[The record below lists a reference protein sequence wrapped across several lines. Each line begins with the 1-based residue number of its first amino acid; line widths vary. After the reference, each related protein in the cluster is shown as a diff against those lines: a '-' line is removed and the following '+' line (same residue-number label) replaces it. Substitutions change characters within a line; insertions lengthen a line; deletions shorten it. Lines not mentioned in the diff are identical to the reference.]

1 MRNKIKLSSRAIL
14 SITAIIAVIMISSAF
29 IELSQSKKDIFNL
42 LYEHSSTLLESIIK
56 SSENTL
62 NASFE
67 IEDIITE
74 RLLDNARMLK
84 KLDSLNVLSKQELE
98 KISKENSLFRI
109 NIFDNKGNRIL
120 TNRVPEPGHIYGEEN
135 INRYNKLA
143 PILSGEEDELIIGL
157 KNAEFSEG
165 ERYAVAVSRS
175 NHRGAIVVNLDAKDF
190 LEFRKKIG
198 VGVMLNQMSF
208 QHGIE
213 YIILQDSLG
222 IIAASEKIDS
232 VDAILNSDF
241 LSHATESDSIFSR
254 VTEQAGDEVYEVVKR
269 FMLND
274 EFIGLYRL
282 GVSLEDVRSVESR
295 MLQRLIIISLILA
308 AISIIVLSIIFTN
321 QNLKTISKEYEK
333 FKTLTSSVLENMTE
347 AVIVINKDDRIT
359 LFNKSAEE
367 FFKISSDTAIGENIK
382 NFNNGVISFI
392 SSSFN
397 DENNSYFEKQLIINE
412 EEKHLSFSIS
422 QVFDSDTNQ
431 PNLTIVLKDLT
442 ETIRLEEEAKRKEK
456 LTAMGQL
463 ASGVAHEI
471 RNPINA
477 IGMIAQRLNKEFTPT
492 INQDE
497 YSDITQL
504 LKSEVNRINKIIT
517 QFLGYAKPLELIKKE
532 TDIKHYFEEIYYLFE
547 DQAKQ
552 RGINL
557 SLQSNEVI
565 KVTIDPDLIKQALMN
580 IIQNAFDAVVND
592 GQIFLSY
599 YKSKTNLVIEVKDNG
614 SGISQD
620 QIKKIFDLY
629 YTNKKDG
636 NGIGLSISQ
645 KIISQHN
652 GTISV
657 SSKENQGTTFK
668 ITLPMT

>member
-14 SITAIIAVIMISSAF
+14 SITAIIAVVMISSSF
-29 IELSQSKKDIFNL
+29 IELNQSKKEIFNL

-74 RLLDNARMLK
+74 RLLDNARMLR
-84 KLDSLNVLSKQELE
+84 KLDSLNALSKKELE

-157 KNAEFSEG
+157 KSAEFSEG

-241 LSHATESDSIFSR
+241 LLHATESDSIFSR

-295 MLQRLIIISLILA
+295 MLQ
-308 AISIIVLSIIFTN
+308 
-321 QNLKTISKEYEK
+321 
-333 FKTLTSSVLENMTE
+333 
-347 AVIVINKDDRIT
+347 
-359 LFNKSAEE
+359 
-367 FFKISSDTAIGENIK
+367 
-382 NFNNGVISFI
+382 
-392 SSSFN
+392 
-397 DENNSYFEKQLIINE
+397 
-412 EEKHLSFSIS
+412 
-422 QVFDSDTNQ
+422 
-431 PNLTIVLKDLT
+431 
-442 ETIRLEEEAKRKEK
+442 
-456 LTAMGQL
+456 
-463 ASGVAHEI
+463 
-471 RNPINA
+471 
-477 IGMIAQRLNKEFTPT
+477 
-492 INQDE
+492 
-497 YSDITQL
+497 
-504 LKSEVNRINKIIT
+504 
-517 QFLGYAKPLELIKKE
+517 
-532 TDIKHYFEEIYYLFE
+532 
-547 DQAKQ
+547 
-552 RGINL
+552 
-557 SLQSNEVI
+557 
-565 KVTIDPDLIKQALMN
+565 
-580 IIQNAFDAVVND
+580 
-592 GQIFLSY
+592 
-599 YKSKTNLVIEVKDNG
+599 
-614 SGISQD
+614 
-620 QIKKIFDLY
+620 
-629 YTNKKDG
+629 
-636 NGIGLSISQ
+636 
-645 KIISQHN
+645 
-652 GTISV
+652 
-657 SSKENQGTTFK
+657 
-668 ITLPMT
+668 